1 MGAQPPTV
9 VVVDDAA
16 EVRLLVKTRLRVS
29 GLLNVVGEG
38 ADGAEAVELAV
49 KHQPSLMLLD
59 VSMPDMDGL
68 EALPRVLAASPH
80 TKVALYSGFEEQ
92 GLVDRAH
99 ELGAVAFI
107 EKSTPVESLVD
118 RLLALLSCEER
129 APSAPREVAGPPA
142 AEQTALVDQA
152 VLQEHLE
159 RFHEVFEEAAIG
171 MATMTLTGRL
181 VRVNRA
187 LAALMRRPADG
198 LVGVFYGDLTDQAA
212 GEVSAALEDI
222 RRRPVDVVHLE
233 HRLASAIDSSLVRAT
248 LAPVRDS
255 RSRALYLFL
264 QVQDVTAERAAIEG
278 LRQSEE
284 RFRLLVEAVEDY
296 AIFMLDPGGHIVS
309 WNAGAQRIKGYAAEE
324 IIGRHF
330 RVFYPEEVRARKHP
344 EYELG
349 VALRVGH
356 YEEQGWRLRKDG
368 TPFWAS
374 VLITAVFNDAREHI
388 GFTKVTRDTSAQR
401 RLEEEREHAV
411 RSLATVNSELEAL
424 NNRLQESAQE
434 QAQFLAVTAHELRTP
449 IGVLAGSADTLSR
462 HWKGLTEEERQDLL
476 EAMSSSSARLRRL
489 LADLLTV
496 SRLHAGALQMTVEAI
511 PVAPAVGNAV
521 TSLRRSWRDAE
532 VVTDVPD
539 DLVASGDPDRLDQ
552 ALDNLL
558 TNALRHGAPPV
569 LVSARRTSS
578 LVEIRVSDHGSG
590 VSPAIRTRLFERFAT
605 GRSQGGTGL
614 GLFIVRELARA
625 QGGDAF
631 YEEITPE
638 SPAGA
643 FVIRLPAWPDPT
655 EPQAARTATAN
666 P

>member
-1 MGAQPPTV
+1 M
-9 VVVDDAA
+9 
-16 EVRLLVKTRLRVS
+16 
-29 GLLNVVGEG
+29 
-38 ADGAEAVELAV
+38 
-49 KHQPSLMLLD
+49 
-59 VSMPDMDGL
+59 
-68 EALPRVLAASPH
+68 
-80 TKVALYSGFEEQ
+80 
-92 GLVDRAH
+92 
-99 ELGAVAFI
+99 
-107 EKSTPVESLVD
+107 
-118 RLLALLSCEER
+118 
-129 APSAPREVAGPPA
+129 
-142 AEQTALVDQA
+142 
-152 VLQEHLE
+152 LQEHLE

-187 LAALMRRPADG
+187 LAALMRRPAEN

-212 GEVSAALEDI
+212 GEVSAALADV

-284 RFRLLVEAVEDY
+284 RFRLLVEVVQDY

-309 WNAGAQRIKGYAAEE
+309 WNAGAQRIKGYTAEE

-374 VLITAVFNDAREHI
+374 VLITAVFNDAGEHI

-411 RSLATVNSELEAL
+411 QSLATVNSELEAL

-449 IGVLAGSADTLSR
+449 IGVLAGSADTLSQ
-462 HWKGLTEEERQDLL
+462 HWNGLTEEERQDLL

-496 SRLHAGALQMTVEAI
+496 SRLHASALQMTVEAI
-511 PVAPAVGNAV
+511 PVAAAVSNAV
-521 TSLRRSWRDAE
+521 TSLRRGWRDAE

-569 LVSARRTSS
+569 LVSARRNF
-578 LVEIRVSDHGSG
+578 LPGRDPGQRPRVGRLSDD
-590 VSPAIRTRLFERFAT
+590 PAAA
-605 GRSQGGTGL
+605 
-614 GLFIVRELARA
+614 VRAVRDRA
-625 QGGDAF
+625 QPGRHR
-631 YEEITPE
+631 
-638 SPAGA
+638 AGA
-643 FVIRLPAWPDPT
+643 VHRA
-655 EPQAARTATAN
+655 
-666 P
+666 